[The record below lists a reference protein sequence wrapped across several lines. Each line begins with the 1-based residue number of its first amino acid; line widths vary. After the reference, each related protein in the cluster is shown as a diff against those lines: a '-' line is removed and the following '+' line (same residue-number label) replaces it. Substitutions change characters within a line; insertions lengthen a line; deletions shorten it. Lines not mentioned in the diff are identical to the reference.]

1 MHDGGNH
8 GNDIEHDIAIIFIVK
23 NIILVSTYITSHL
36 KNWILLSDEVLD
48 NIKDVRLVEGV
59 DVDLILTFQCL
70 AACSNPKEEEREK
83 M

>member
-1 MHDGGNH
+1 MTLL
-8 GNDIEHDIAIIFIVK
+8 AMIFIVMSK
-23 NIILVSTYITSHL
+23 ISHWCQCITSHP

-48 NIKDVRLVEGV
+48 NIKYIRLVEGV
-59 DVDLILTFQCL
+59 NVDLILTFQCL

>member
-8 GNDIEHDIAIIFIVK
+8 GNDIEHKIACH
-23 NIILVSTYITSHL
+23 NINCHKYSYLQ
-36 KNWILLSDEVLD
+36 NWILLSDEVLD
-48 NIKDVRLVEGV
+48 NIKYIRLVEGV

>member
-1 MHDGGNH
+1 MTLL
-8 GNDIEHDIAIIFIVK
+8 AIVFIVK